1 MKTLSVFCGVMF
13 GCAAVANAFTLVPG
27 ANQMLTYTA
36 AVNDQL
42 TIGISETLIQ
52 NVGTLYSGGPEVNEI
67 DVRLTS
73 IGGTYQ
79 LDGDEYPI
87 PSTTQI
93 ENIAG
98 QWTFPGGVAYLP
110 STRAN
115 GSTALNPAGFDG
127 LCGDADYPGYWSGGG
142 RSVVNLDSTAPG
154 PGFAATGSGV
164 GNNAYTFAATA
175 INGGWYTPNSAYRIA
190 TTPAYY
196 PGATFDNQMLAS
208 FYVSPSTQY
217 VQFYTTDGQ
226 PWNVIGYPQMGDY
239 GQMGFNYSNGGRTDY
254 VEITAIPHSN
264 LVTNGGFETND
275 FSGWTTVAASYGSAF
290 GVYPS
295 AGLIAPHSG
304 NHYAGFGSWGRID
317 DTILQVAGNH
327 SGRVVYVHF
336 LVSARQHG
344 QRQRLYRELE
354 RRADSCVAERRR
366 VRLDGI
372 HVY

>member
-1 MKTLSVFCGVMF
+1 MDIPRRRGLSAQHEGKRLYRASIRRASTAS
-13 GCAAVANAFTLVPG
+13 AAMPTIPATGPAEGG
-27 ANQMLTYTA
+27 A
-36 AVNDQL
+36 
-42 TIGISETLIQ
+42 S
-52 NVGTLYSGGPEVNEI
+52 S
-67 DVRLTS
+67 TS
-73 IGGTYQ
+73 IRPR
-79 LDGDEYPI
+79 L
-87 PSTTQI
+87 
-93 ENIAG
+93 
-98 QWTFPGGVAYLP
+98 
-110 STRAN
+110 
-115 GSTALNPAGFDG
+115 
-127 LCGDADYPGYWSGGG
+127 
-142 RSVVNLDSTAPG
+142 G

-196 PGATFDNQMLAS
+196 PATRSTTRCWPAS
-208 FYVSPSTQY
+208 TFRPARSTCSSTPPT
-217 VQFYTTDGQ
+217 VAT
-226 PWNVIGYPQMGDY
+226 WNVIGYPQMGDY

-317 DTILQVAGNH
+317 DTILQSLATIPGE
-327 SGRVVYVHF
+327 SYTF
-336 LVSARQHG
+336 TFWLARQHG

-354 RRADSCVAERRR
+354 RHADSCVAERRR